1 MKTGKEDGTPKSNEL
16 VQTLRIHEMDD
27 MIRSGRYPNAGD
39 FARYFEVSVRT
50 VSRDLDI
57 LRDRYRA
64 PLEFDKKKNGWYYTE
79 PNFFI
84 KYIPISEG
92 ELFAIALFEPLM
104 KQYANT
110 PIEEPLRNVFRKIAA
125 SMPKQISV
133 DSVFAGNRFTFIP
146 DRLPDI
152 AIDTFRTVTEAAALP
167 RTLEFEYRP
176 LQKTT
181 YMKRRFDPYHILCQ
195 KGGWYAVG
203 YCHHTGEIRTFA
215 FSRMRKCRITD
226 TRFTLP
232 QDFDPDR
239 YIDSSVGI
247 WAKEREPETYRMIFT
262 ADIGTF
268 AAEQFASAG
277 NGAAAETLEDGSVA
291 VTVTTNQRE
300 EMKRFVLGQGATVRV
315 LEPASF
321 VEELKAELEA
331 MKKLY

>member
-1 MKTGKEDGTPKSNEL
+1 
-16 VQTLRIHEMDD
+16 
-27 MIRSGRYPNAGD
+27 
-39 FARYFEVSVRT
+39 
-50 VSRDLDI
+50 
-57 LRDRYRA
+57 
-64 PLEFDKKKNGWYYTE
+64 
-79 PNFFI
+79 
-84 KYIPISEG
+84 
-92 ELFAIALFEPLM
+92 
-104 KQYANT
+104 
-110 PIEEPLRNVFRKIAA
+110 
-125 SMPKQISV
+125 
-133 DSVFAGNRFTFIP
+133 
-146 DRLPDI
+146 
-152 AIDTFRTVTEAAALP
+152 
-167 RTLEFEYRP
+167 
-176 LQKTT
+176 
-181 YMKRRFDPYHILCQ
+181 
-195 KGGWYAVG
+195 
-203 YCHHTGEIRTFA
+203 
-215 FSRMRKCRITD
+215 MRKCRITD